1 MPCKYELSDEY
12 RELAYAVIDAVPELW
27 TIKQAD
33 IRVGF
38 IKSFKEKHDGS
49 NHVLGQCI
57 KVPEIYVELL
67 SLDFLIVI
75 YEPNVV
81 GLTTNQKK
89 VLLWHE
95 LKHIGIR
102 DTDGEPMYIT
112 VPHDREEF
120 DSIINRVGM
129 YWSELG
135 ADVPDIFTD
144 NGGAV
149 IPRE

>member
-27 TIKQAD
+27 MIKQAD

-38 IKSFKEKHDGS
+38 IKSFKEKHDGG
-49 NHVLGQCI
+49 NRILGQCI

-89 VLLWHE
+89 VLMWHE

-102 DTDGEPMYIT
+102 DT
-112 VPHDREEF
+112 PHDREEF

-129 YWSELG
+129 YWSEPG
-135 ADVPDIFTD
+135 AEVPDIFTD